1 MLYKR
6 NLKAEREGYPICKN
20 KRLSFVLCLLVIPV
34 LLAVS
39 EIVCQGPV
47 VFVYS
52 RRESAGLDSEI
63 QFCFLDFLGDFGKNL
78 GKITAA
84 SPFIRAIDW

>member
-1 MLYKR
+1 M
-6 NLKAEREGYPICKN
+6 
-20 KRLSFVLCLLVIPV
+20 FCLLVIPV

-47 VFVYS
+47 VFLYS

-63 QFCFLDFLGDFGKNL
+63 QFCFLDFLGNFGKNL
-78 GKITAA
+78 GKITAF
-84 SPFIRAIDW
+84 SPFIRAID